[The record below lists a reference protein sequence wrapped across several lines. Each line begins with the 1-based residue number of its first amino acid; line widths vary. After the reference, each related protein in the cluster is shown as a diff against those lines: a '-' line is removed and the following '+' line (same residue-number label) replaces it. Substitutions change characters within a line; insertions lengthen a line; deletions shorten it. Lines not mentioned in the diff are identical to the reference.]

1 MQIYLSNTLF
11 TWSSEAQL
19 SIETRKPI
27 TTVLLTIALQ
37 YLVPTP
43 PHAAQIYEL
52 QEGDGTEMD

>member
-1 MQIYLSNTLF
+1 M
-11 TWSSEAQL
+11 

-27 TTVLLTIALQ
+27 TTVLLTTALQ